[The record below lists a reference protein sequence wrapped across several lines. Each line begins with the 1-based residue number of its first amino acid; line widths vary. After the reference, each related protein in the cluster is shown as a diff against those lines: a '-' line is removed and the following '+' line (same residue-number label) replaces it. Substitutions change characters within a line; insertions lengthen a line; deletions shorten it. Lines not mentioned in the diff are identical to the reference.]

1 MALPIIALAPHQVVC
16 LNGEQRFYTAIN
28 KKSFCVQPLI
38 LVLWH
43 GMEITKR
50 LSTTQRDY

>member
-1 MALPIIALAPHQVVC
+1 MTLPIIVLAPHQVVYM
-16 LNGEQRFYTAIN
+16 NGKQRFYTAIN

-38 LVLWH
+38 LVLRH

-50 LSTTQRDY
+50 LSTNQRDY